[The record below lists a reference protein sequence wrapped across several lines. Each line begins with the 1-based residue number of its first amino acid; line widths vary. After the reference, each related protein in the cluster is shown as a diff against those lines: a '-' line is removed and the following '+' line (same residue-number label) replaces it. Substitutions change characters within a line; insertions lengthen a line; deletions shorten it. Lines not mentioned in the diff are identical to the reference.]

1 MLPVVESLIPVF
13 LLIAAGFLIKRVNL
27 VPAET
32 WAGMERLSFYVF
44 FPSLLFLTLY
54 GADFSGMGASATVL
68 AFLLG
73 AVFSLLL
80 GVVIRTPVR
89 MALRLSDPS
98 YSSVYQ
104 GFTRWNGFIALA
116 IVEKLFG
123 QAGLVI
129 VAFAFLSVVIPNNIG
144 NVAVL
149 NWLGDRSGRKRSFGM
164 DLLLNPIMIATL
176 AGLAA
181 NLIAVPIYE
190 PVKTTI
196 SLVSQ
201 VALPFGLILTGAGLR
216 PNFEARETGAILFA
230 SVMRLLIAPVIFV
243 GASIICGLEGQAL
256 IVIAAATS
264 VPTAMQGYIF
274 AKQMGGDAPL
284 AASIATFQSVAS
296 AITIPLVIYIATLAF
311 AG

>member
-201 VALPFGLILTGAGLR
+201 VALP
-216 PNFEARETGAILFA
+216 
-230 SVMRLLIAPVIFV
+230 
-243 GASIICGLEGQAL
+243 
-256 IVIAAATS
+256 
-264 VPTAMQGYIF
+264 
-274 AKQMGGDAPL
+274 
-284 AASIATFQSVAS
+284 
-296 AITIPLVIYIATLAF
+296 LV
-311 AG
+311 